1 MRWFLAAA
9 LMAALTLGTAARP
22 PVALAAPAPAT
33 LGMPPSWFLP
43 LSVKVIA
50 RILQILDWLEDD
62 LRAQVHRPGDYDPP
76 PVIVPVL
83 EGVRSGGSTSAAPAG
98 RAAVRPIGMIP

>member
-9 LMAALTLGTAARP
+9 LVAALSLGAVARP
-22 PVALAAPAPAT
+22 SVALAAPVPAT
-33 LGMPPSWFLP
+33 LGMPPSWLLP

-50 RILQILDWLEDD
+50 RVLQYIDWIEDE

-83 EGVRSGGSTSAAPAG
+83 DGVRSGGSTSAAPAG
-98 RAAVRPIGMIP
+98 RVVRPVGMIP